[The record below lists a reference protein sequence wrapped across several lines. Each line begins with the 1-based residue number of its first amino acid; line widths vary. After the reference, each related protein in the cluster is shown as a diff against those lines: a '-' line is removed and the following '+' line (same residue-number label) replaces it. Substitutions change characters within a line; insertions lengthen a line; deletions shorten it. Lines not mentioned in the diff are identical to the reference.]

1 MENKSSTISLRL
13 FNSQLTTI
21 ISISMVLFILGITTL
36 ITCMARDLSVY
47 VKENLGFTIFLNQ
60 DIKESQ
66 VQSLR
71 NNLVKYKEIKSIE
84 YITKEKALDVLI
96 DELGEDP
103 NDFLGYNPLMP
114 SIEVHLHS
122 DYTDRQSYSRLEQK
136 IKQYAG
142 VNEIIYRKD
151 LINLV
156 NENIHKVGSILLLLI
171 LILLF
176 ISYSLIN
183 NTIRLTIYSKRFL
196 IYTMKLVGASQSFIR
211 RPFII
216 RNIINGIIASCIAI
230 SMLMIM
236 LFYISGQM
244 HQFINIMY
252 LDTLWI
258 VFTVMVIAGIIIT
271 SLSAYYAVTKYLNMS
286 QDQLYYI

>member
-114 SIEVHLHS
+114 SIEVRLHS
-122 DYTDRQSYSRLEQK
+122 DYTDRQSYRRLEQK

>member
-114 SIEVHLHS
+114 SIEVRLHS